1 MHGVAK
7 QFSKQKYSFQN
18 RNIIFKTEIQFS
30 NHKSSAKSTCFQ
42 ITYTKILGVGPL
54 DLQCYNKDDN
64 LAVVTPIY
72 EKLVSL
78 SSPSREEFKYLVVV
92 SVFQCIRSLRA
103 FVHVLSKRRLL

>member
-54 DLQCYNKDDN
+54 
-64 LAVVTPIY
+64 AGGGITG
-72 EKLVSL
+72 
-78 SSPSREEFKYLVVV
+78 
-92 SVFQCIRSLRA
+92 
-103 FVHVLSKRRLL
+103 KRNR